1 MTMHKTINADPD
13 DSAALLLA
21 QQRADHRRLGTPDA
35 AVRRDRLARLADV
48 LTHHRSHWIDAVN
61 ADFGHRSDFET
72 QIADIGPPLMA
83 IKHARRHLAQ
93 WMKSKQRQ
101 VGMVSLPGRAR
112 VDYVPVGVV
121 GIISPWNFPISLS
134 FSPTCSALAAG
145 NRVMIKPSEFTPA
158 TSQLMA
164 ELIGSAFEP
173 SEIAVVTGDEAV
185 GRAFAGLPFDHLLF
199 TGATSVGRHVMRAAS
214 EHLVPV
220 TLELGGKSPVIVDRG
235 YSIKKAAGSIAFG
248 KFANAGQICIAPDY
262 ILVPR
267 EHMCEFVAELNR
279 TVAAMYPSLR
289 DNGDYTSIINARHF
303 ERLRRLV
310 EDAESKGATITEINP
325 AREDFA
331 RQPALKIPPTLIR
344 DVTEEMAV
352 MQEEIFGPVLP
363 VLAYDALDDAIA
375 YVNDH
380 PKPLALY
387 LFSDNDRTR
396 TRVLN
401 ETISGGVTINDTL
414 QHYLQDDLPFGG
426 VGPSGMGAY
435 HGFDGFQTF
444 SHRRAVFTQARFNG
458 AAMVRAP
465 YGRLARNIL
474 KLMS

>member
-1 MTMHKTINADPD
+1 
-13 DSAALLLA
+13 
-21 QQRADHRRLGTPDA
+21 
-35 AVRRDRLARLADV
+35 V
-48 LTHHRSHWIDAVN
+48 
-61 ADFGHRSDFET
+61 
-72 QIADIGPPLMA
+72 PL
-83 IKHARRHLAQ
+83 
-93 WMKSKQRQ
+93 
-101 VGMVSLPGRAR
+101 
-112 VDYVPVGVV
+112 GVV

-164 ELIGSAFEP
+164 ELIGAAFD
-173 SEIAVVTGDEAV
+173 STEIAVVTGDESV
-185 GRAFAGLPFDHLLF
+185 GRCFSALAFDHLLF

-214 EHLVPV
+214 ENLVPV
-220 TLELGGKSPVIVDRG
+220 TLELGGKSPVIIDRG
-235 YSIKKAAGSIAFG
+235 YSAKKAAGSIAFG

-267 EHMCEFVAELNR
+267 ESQDALAAEMTE
-279 TVAAMYPSLR
+279 TVTAMYPALR
-289 DNGDYTSIINARHF
+289 DNDDYTSIINVRHF

-310 EDAESKGATITEINP
+310 EDAESKGAAITEINP
-325 AREDFA
+325 ANEDFT
-331 RQPALKIPPTLIR
+331 QQSGFKIPPTLLR
-344 DVTEEMAV
+344 DVSEDMTV
-352 MQEEIFGPVLP
+352 MQEEIFGPILP
-363 VLAYDALDDAIA
+363 IVPYDSLDEAIA

-387 LFSDNDRTR
+387 LFSDNDQTR
-396 TRVLN
+396 TRVLG

-444 SHRRAVFTQARFNG
+444 SHRRAVFTQAKFNG

-465 YGRLARNIL
+465 YGRLARTIL
-474 KLMS
+474 KFMS